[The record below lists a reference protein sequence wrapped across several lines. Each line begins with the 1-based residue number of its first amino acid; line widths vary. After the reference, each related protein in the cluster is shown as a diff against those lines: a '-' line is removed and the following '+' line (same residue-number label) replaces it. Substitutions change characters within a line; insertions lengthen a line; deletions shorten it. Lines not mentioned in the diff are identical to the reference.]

1 MEVVV
6 DVLVEGQAH
15 HPNELGIDQVST
27 SSKAEDGT
35 LTAASS
41 DTSNFYKVMKD
52 ANVVSLAE
60 MERPRN

>member
-27 SSKAEDGT
+27 SSKKAEDSN

-41 DTSNFYKVMKD
+41 DTNFYKVMKD